1 MATKFYLKLLGEN
14 VLPKIII
21 ISKFWTDET
30 NMRYRMFVQQLLDSF
45 DA

>member
-14 VLPKIII
+14 VLPKI